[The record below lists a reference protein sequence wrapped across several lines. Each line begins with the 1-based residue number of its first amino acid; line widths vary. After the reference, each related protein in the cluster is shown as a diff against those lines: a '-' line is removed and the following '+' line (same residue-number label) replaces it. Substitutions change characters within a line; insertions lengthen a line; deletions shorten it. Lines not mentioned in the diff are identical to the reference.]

1 MKRLNLTGKTLD
13 SGVVVLTPA
22 GISAHG
28 KSQWKCKCF
37 CGKEFVALGS
47 ELLSGHTMSC
57 GCYSRS
63 GTFVTKHGHRSV
75 TKGSNKQSP
84 IYTLWM
90 NVRARCTNP
99 THPHYENYGGR
110 GILFNPEWND
120 FPTFLQDIESTIGPK
135 PPLVEGYERYWSIDR
150 INNDGNYEKSNIR
163 WANPTEQRLNQRN
176 AHSQRYFGKV
186 TLS

>member
-1 MKRLNLTGKTLD
+1 
-13 SGVVVLTPA
+13 
-22 GISAHG
+22 
-28 KSQWKCKCF
+28 
-37 CGKEFVALGS
+37 
-47 ELLSGHTMSC
+47 
-57 GCYSRS
+57 
-63 GTFVTKHGHRSV
+63 
-75 TKGSNKQSP
+75 
-84 IYTLWM
+84 M